1 MDPASLLATLDRERR
16 ALVREGDVIEV
27 LPHVTRLRPVGG
39 NFHSV
44 IFHTVIYSCLDERS
58 ADGVIAGEVDHY
70 RRLGAAFEWKVYS
83 HDRPADLL
91 DRLRRHGFVVGP
103 MEAVMALD
111 LSELPD
117 WVNAQ
122 DPVEVARVESVEQ
135 AALYKVAAEEIFG
148 KDYGLTAGQLADGI
162 RSGSRQHVGYL
173 AFCDGV
179 PAGIGRLYTHP
190 DSAFGG
196 LYGGGTRPAFRGRG
210 VYRAL
215 VAARA
220 RDAVCTGARYL
231 IVDALPTSRPILQ
244 RLGFRHVADTWPCE
258 WKPPVTAGASSSRI
272 SPRDRS
278 PGSTP

>member
-1 MDPASLLATLDRERR
+1 
-16 ALVREGDVIEV
+16 
-27 LPHVTRLRPVGG
+27 VTRLRPVGE
-39 NFHSV
+39 N
-44 IFHTVIYSCLDERS
+44 FHTVIYSCLDERS
-58 ADGVIAGEVDHY
+58 ADGVISGEVVHY
-70 RRLGAAFEWKVYS
+70 GRLGAAFEWKVYS

-91 DRLRRHGFVVGP
+91 DRLRRHGFDVGP
-103 MEAVMALD
+103 KEAVMALD
-111 LSELPD
+111 MANPPD
-117 WVNAQ
+117 WVNAP
-122 DPVEVARVESVEQ
+122 DPVEVARVERIEQ
-135 AALYKVAAEEIFG
+135 VAHYQAAAEEIFG
-148 KDYGLTAGQLADGI
+148 KDYGFTAGQLGDGI

-173 AFCDGV
+173 ALCDGA

-220 RDAVCTGARYL
+220 RDALCCGAKYL

-244 RLGFRHVADTWPCE
+244 RLGFQHVADTWPCE
-258 WKPPVTAGASSSRI
+258 WKPPVTAGASSSQT